1 MRQPKAYYDLKGNP
15 KRVTVLQGGSRS
27 GKTYSTMQ
35 VLCEL
40 CHMNANAGM
49 VITVVRRT
57 FPSLRGSVLRDF
69 MDILQ
74 REGWYNESNH
84 NKTESTYVLFGNLFE
99 FISVDQSSRLRGRAR
114 SICFINEA
122 NEINQETFTQLAMR
136 TSWKIIL
143 DYNPSDEFSWIYD
156 AVIPRDDCNFY
167 KSTYLDNPFISE
179 GAKDEIERLKDTDEN
194 YWRIYGLGERG
205 KSKETIFQTHIY
217 EELPENANHVGYGL
231 DFGYAA
237 DPAALVKVSQ
247 RGDELYIE
255 ELLYSGG
262 LTNQD
267 LGEKF
272 TELGITRHEE
282 VIADSAEPKSITELS
297 RMNFNVK
304 GATKGPDSIRNGI
317 DILRRHKIHVKA
329 DSLNVQKEFRNYKWS
344 TDKDGR
350 ILPHPRDDWNHAID
364 AVRYVCLNKL
374 AHRNRTYYLR

>member
-1 MRQPKAYYDLKGNP
+1 
-15 KRVTVLQGGSRS
+15 
-27 GKTYSTMQ
+27 
-35 VLCEL
+35 
-40 CHMNANAGM
+40 
-49 VITVVRRT
+49 
-57 FPSLRGSVLRDF
+57 

-167 KSTYLDNPFISE
+167 KSTYLDNPFISD